1 MPNDLNLSK
10 YRFDQ
15 RLKICKSTLL
25 LLPSD
30 YNALQHGDLS

>member
-15 RLKICKSTLL
+15 RLKICKSTPSLL
-25 LLPSD
+25 SSD
-30 YNALQHGDLS
+30 YNTL